1 MASAE
6 ENLSVTEHSE
16 TSSEHPLLEDA
27 AEDISNKDYQ
37 EAYDKISEE
46 VDEETADVRK
56 DSYRDEGIVAN
67 KADRE
72 VAELLSQIVTE
83 EPYTEKDLE
92 NTKESLERLTEK
104 YRE

>member
-6 ENLSVTEHSE
+6 NNSSVAEHSE
-16 TSSEHPLLEDA
+16 SDSSHPLLEEA
-27 AEDISNKDYQ
+27 AEDISNEDYQ

-46 VDEETADVRK
+46 INEGTADVRK
-56 DSYRDEGIVAN
+56 DSYRDEGLVAN

-83 EPYTEKDLE
+83 EPYTQRDLE
-92 NTKESLERLTEK
+92 DTKERLEVLTEK